1 VTWTIEVGGDK
12 TTAVFD
18 PRGSR
23 ITATPRRK
31 PRAVGAPASVCAA
44 SPDASLP
51 TMDVHAAS
59 PVFVCAHGAGGQMN
73 DRSMLAIRDAL
84 TAEGL
89 GVVRFNFLYRA
100 KGSARPDPMPRLL
113 ACWSAVVDRVRRELQ
128 PDLLILGGRSMGGRA
143 ASMFVADGAA
153 CDGLLLLAYPLH
165 PPGATDKLRADHLS
179 QIMIPVLCF
188 NGTRDAFCER
198 PLMERVLST
207 LAAGSGRLKAAPTS
221 LGEAAPTSLGEAAP
235 TSLGG
240 AAPTSPAASPTPAN
254 WRMHW
259 LEDVDH
265 GFHVL
270 KRSGRTDADVLQ
282 EVARET
288 RDWLASDVRSQA
300 V

>member
-1 VTWTIEVGGDK
+1 MISDVGSAVSWTVEVGGEQ
-12 TTAVFD
+12 TTAVWD
-18 PRGSR
+18 PPSR
-23 ITATPRRK
+23 TVK
-31 PRAVGAPASVCAA
+31 VRAASQEPPDSRTGKVRAA
-44 SPDASLP
+44 SPGSSG
-51 TMDVHAAS
+51 VAS

-73 DRSMLAIRDAL
+73 DRSMLSIRDAL
-84 TAEGL
+84 TAAGL

-113 ACWSAVVDRVRRELQ
+113 ACWSAVADRVRRELQ
-128 PDLLILGGRSMGGRA
+128 PEILILGGRSMGGRA
-143 ASMFVADGAA
+143 ASMLVADPSTRSAGSGQDGAA

-179 QIMIPVLCF
+179 KITVPVLCF

-198 PLMERVLST
+198 PLMERVLSNLT
-207 LAAGSGRLKAAPTS
+207 GK
-221 LGEAAPTSLGEAAP
+221 
-235 TSLGG
+235 
-240 AAPTSPAASPTPAN
+240 

-259 LEDVDH
+259 LDDADH

-288 RDWLASDVRSQA
+288 RDWLASAVRPAGSGGLSQLNL
-300 V
+300 